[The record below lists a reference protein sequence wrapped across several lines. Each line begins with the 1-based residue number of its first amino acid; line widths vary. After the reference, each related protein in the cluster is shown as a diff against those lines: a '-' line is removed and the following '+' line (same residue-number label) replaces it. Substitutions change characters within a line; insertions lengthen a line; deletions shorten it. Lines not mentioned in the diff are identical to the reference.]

1 MIPVGSVTIGGGGSA
16 CTEVIVAVG
25 PAFVRFAYTRS
36 LSPFGFLEA
45 DHQNSALL
53 LGATRCAS
61 AGSTRQGLVSL
72 PCATSSST
80 ASQLSDLAYGPQVT
94 RTTPLRSASERFE
107 NGVTLCHGR
116 LLIPTAAVQ
125 HTPLAAGLTNPS
137 RSGVCADQPHDSLTP
152 SCSLT
157 DWPSDR
163 HTSVR
168 DGAIATLCKTP
179 ARH

>member
-107 NGVTLCHGR
+107 KRFDAVSWTIVDSNGCC
-116 LLIPTAAVQ
+116 TA
-125 HTPLAAGLTNPS
+125 HAARS
-137 RSGVCADQPHDSLTP
+137 RSHKPLQICRLRRSTTRLAHTLLQPD
-152 SCSLT
+152 
-157 DWPSDR
+157 
-163 HTSVR
+163 
-168 DGAIATLCKTP
+168 
-179 ARH
+179 